1 MTPSRARALGL
12 LLVTA
17 AWPWLSLS
25 AQGRLVGYRTS
36 ALGVMYENWNFS
48 DGLAQPTPG
57 GGEVLVDHASQFSF
71 PLSVRVPVGA
81 NWTFDV
87 TAAYATGR
95 VVLVGTDPELNTS
108 EYRLSGITDTRLR
121 ATGRL
126 TPSVSLTLGLNLP
139 TGPTSF
145 DAQEYSA
152 FRVLAAPAFSFQI
165 ARLGNGFGGTAG
177 VVLSRPL
184 GEGWAGA
191 LGVSYEMRG
200 TYDPGALIAALS
212 SPDYSPGD
220 ALRISMGVEGL
231 LGQSAMTLGLSA
243 DLYPT
248 ADRVTAANL
257 GNGFITTQLG
267 PVLTADWQ
275 LRLAKSGFR
284 ELTLYAVD
292 RYRTNYQVGS
302 SALPEETVDQSS
314 GNYLDAGIR
323 SIISAGTAT
332 GVLAMLNFR
341 HQTGLEA
348 DNTIATA
355 GIVGGALTLGL
366 VRDLGGGYTLQP
378 FVRGQIGS
386 ISSAGVSTTGVGY
399 AGGVTLGLRF

>member
-1 MTPSRARALGL
+1 MIPSRARVVGL
-12 LLVTA
+12 FLA
-17 AWPWLSLS
+17 AGLTPWLTLS
-25 AQGRLVGYRTS
+25 GQGRLVGFRTS

-48 DGLAQPTPG
+48 DGLPQPTPG
-57 GGEVLVDHASQFSF
+57 GGQVLVDHASQFSF

-81 NWTFDV
+81 NWIFDV
-87 TAAYATGR
+87 SAAYATGR
-95 VVLVGTDPELNTS
+95 VVLTGTDPELNTS

-126 TPSVSLTLGLNLP
+126 TPALSLTLGVNLP
-139 TGPTSF
+139 TGPTSL
-145 DAQEYSA
+145 DAEEYSA

-165 ARLGNGFGGTAG
+165 ARLGNGFSGTAG
-177 VVLSRPL
+177 VVLSHPL
-184 GEGWAGA
+184 TEGWAGA

-200 TYDPGALIAALS
+200 TYDPGVLIAALS

-231 LGQSAMTLGLSA
+231 MGESAMTLGLSA
-243 DLYPT
+243 DVYPT

-275 LRLAKSGFR
+275 LRLAKNGFR

-314 GNYLDAGIR
+314 GNYLEIR
-323 SIISAGTAT
+323 SIISAGRST
-332 GVLAMLNFR
+332 GVLASLNFR
-341 HQTGLEA
+341 HQTGLDA

-366 VRDLGGGYTLQP
+366 VRDLGGAYTLQP